1 MKNVIKNVILT
12 VVVSSLWLAIIHLA
26 VQSI

>member
-1 MKNVIKNVILT
+1 MKNAIKNVLLT
-12 VVVSSLWLAIIHLA
+12 VVVSSLWIAIIHLA